1 MPMVTRLRRYWQIA
15 DVLAKYGFGILISEN
30 FSSGIRHRLRLSREK
45 TGEQSVYVR
54 IRLALEEL
62 GPTFIKFGQI
72 MSTRRELLPPGLVEE
87 LHKLQ
92 DEVAPLPFEV
102 VYPVIQEYCPDP
114 GEYFSW
120 IDPEPFA
127 AASLAQVHRATLR
140 ESGREVALKIQRP
153 GIEEVIETDLRIL
166 QSLAHRMETFFP
178 ESRVYNPTGM
188 VRDFS
193 HQILRELDFVRDG
206 KNADRLRHNLRDFEG
221 VKVPR
226 IYWEHSG
233 TRLLV
238 MEYVEGVRVDD
249 IAGIEDMGIRPRDI
263 AKRGFSCYLAQIF
276 DHGFFHADP
285 HPGNLLVTR
294 RGELTFL
301 DFGIFGVVRPERQ
314 RAYLDF
320 LHSLVEGDANIFVES
335 MERLGIHIRAEDR
348 DAFKDEV
355 YLALIDFRSFELGE
369 YDMQSS
375 LAHITEIMRE
385 FQLQVP
391 LPLMRMIKVI
401 IMVTDIGL
409 TLYPT
414 FDFVAH
420 VRPYLEKLGREKMFS
435 EDMLRRAS
443 HSARAAIEGMFDL
456 PARVNES
463 LERIS
468 RGSIRL
474 ELVDTDIKQ
483 LQESLDRTSDKILV
497 GLVTAAVVVGSS
509 LILLAT
515 NITLPRWVS
524 MVAIF
529 GYVAALLIG
538 LYALYHVLSRRTFG

>member
-1 MPMVTRLRRYWQIA
+1 MVTRLRRYWQIA

-30 FSSGIRHRLRLSREK
+30 FPSGIRRRMRLSREK
-45 TGEQSVYVR
+45 TGERSVYVR
-54 IRLALEEL
+54 VRLALEEL
-62 GPTFIKFGQI
+62 GPTFVKFGQI

-92 DEVAPLPFEV
+92 DEVAPLPFEE

-166 QSLAHRMETFFP
+166 HSLAHRMETFFP

-226 IYWEHSG
+226 VYWEHSG

-249 IAGIEDMGIRPRDI
+249 VEGIENLGIQPRDI
-263 AKRGFSCYLAQIF
+263 AERGFYCYLAQIF

-285 HPGNLLVTR
+285 HPGNLLVTP
-294 RGELTFL
+294 RGDLTFL

-369 YDMQSS
+369 YDIQSS
-375 LAHITEIMRE
+375 LAHITESMRL
-385 FQLQVP
+385 FQLKVP
-391 LPLMRMIKVI
+391 ISLMRMIKVI
-401 IMVTDIGL
+401 FMVTDIGL
-409 TLYPT
+409 ALYPA

-420 VRPYLEKLGREKMFS
+420 VRPYLERLGREKMFS
-435 EDMLRRAS
+435 EDVLRRAS
-443 HSARAAIEGMFDL
+443 HSARAAIEGIFAL
-456 PARVNES
+456 PGRVNET
-463 LERIS
+463 LERVS

-497 GLVTAAVVVGSS
+497 GMVTAAVVVGSS

-538 LYALYHVLSRRTFG
+538 LYALCHVLTRRTIG

>member
-1 MPMVTRLRRYWQIA
+1 MVTRLRRYWQIA
-15 DVLAKYGFGILISEN
+15 DVLAKYGFGILISEQ
-30 FSSGIRHRLRLSREK
+30 FPSGFRQRLRLKRER
-45 TGEQSVYVR
+45 TEEIPVYVR
-54 IRLALEEL
+54 VRLALEEL
-62 GPTFIKFGQI
+62 GPTFVKFGQI
-72 MSTRRELLPPGLVEE
+72 MSTRRELLPPGLIEE

-153 GIEEVIETDLRIL
+153 GIEEVIEMDLHIL
-166 QSLAHRMETFFP
+166 QSFAHRMETFFP
-178 ESRVYNPTGM
+178 ESRVYNPSGM

-193 HQILRELDFVRDG
+193 NQIRRELDFVRDG

-226 IYWEHSG
+226 VYWEHSG

-249 IAGIEDMGIRPRDI
+249 VEGIRDLGVRPRDI
-263 AKRGFSCYLAQIF
+263 AERGFSCYLAQIF

-285 HPGNLLVTR
+285 HPGNLLVTP
-294 RGELTFL
+294 RGDLTFL

-314 RAYLDF
+314 RAYMEF
-320 LHSLVEGDANIFVES
+320 LNAMVEGDADIFVES
-335 MERLGIHIRAEDR
+335 MERLGIHIQNEDR

-355 YLALIDFRSFELGE
+355 YMALIDFRSFELGE

-375 LAHITEIMRE
+375 LAHITEIMRQ
-385 FQLQVP
+385 FHLQVP
-391 LPLMRMIKVI
+391 LSLMRMIRVI
-401 IMVTDIGL
+401 LMVTDIGL

-420 VRPYLEKLGREKMFS
+420 VRPYLERLGREKMVS
-435 EDMLRRAS
+435 EDLLKRAS
-443 HSARAAIEGMFDL
+443 HSARNAIEGLIDL
-456 PARVNES
+456 PGRVNET
-463 LERIS
+463 LERVS

-497 GLVTAAVVVGSS
+497 GMVTAAVVVGSS

-515 NITLPRWVS
+515 NITLPQWIS

-538 LYALYHVLSRRTFG
+538 LYALYHVLTRRTIG

>member
-1 MPMVTRLRRYWQIA
+1 M
-15 DVLAKYGFGILISEN
+15 
-30 FSSGIRHRLRLSREK
+30 
-45 TGEQSVYVR
+45 
-54 IRLALEEL
+54 
-62 GPTFIKFGQI
+62 
-72 MSTRRELLPPGLVEE
+72 
-87 LHKLQ
+87 
-92 DEVAPLPFEV
+92 
-102 VYPVIQEYCPDP
+102 
-114 GEYFSW
+114 
-120 IDPEPFA
+120 
-127 AASLAQVHRATLR
+127 
-140 ESGREVALKIQRP
+140 
-153 GIEEVIETDLRIL
+153 RIL
-166 QSLAHRMETFFP
+166 QSLAHRMEMFFP

-193 HQILRELDFVRDG
+193 NQIHRELDFVRDG

-221 VKVPR
+221 VSVPR
-226 IYWEHSG
+226 VYWEHSG

-249 IAGIEDMGIRPRDI
+249 IEGIRDLGVRPRDI
-263 AKRGFSCYLAQIF
+263 AERGFSCYLAQIF

-285 HPGNLLVTR
+285 HPGNLLVTP
-294 RGELTFL
+294 RGDLTFL

-314 RAYLDF
+314 RAYMEF
-320 LHSLVEGDANIFVES
+320 LNAMVEGDADIFVES
-335 MERLGIHIRAEDR
+335 MERLGIHIQKEDR

-355 YLALIDFRSFELGE
+355 YMALIDFRSFELGE

-375 LAHITEIMRE
+375 LAHITESMRQ

-401 IMVTDIGL
+401 LMVTDIGL
-409 TLYPT
+409 ALSPT

-420 VRPYLEKLGREKMFS
+420 VRPYLERLGREKMVS
-435 EDMLRRAS
+435 EDLLRRAS
-443 HSARAAIEGMFDL
+443 HSARNAVEGLIDL
-456 PARVNES
+456 PGRVNET
-463 LERIS
+463 LERVS

-497 GLVTAAVVVGSS
+497 GMVTAAVVVGSS

-515 NITLPRWVS
+515 NITVPPWIS

-538 LYALYHVLSRRTFG
+538 LYALYHVLTRRTIG